1 MSRLPGRWTVPF
13 EKFIVS
19 RAAGD
24 RAPKSTVVVSLSATF
39 TVGFELF
46 GTLFLCQAIVDR

>member
-1 MSRLPGRWTVPF
+1 VSRLPGRWTVAF
-13 EKFIVS
+13 KKFIVP

-24 RAPKSTVVVSLSATF
+24 RAPKNTVVASLSATF